1 MDRMSLLLK
10 SFPFLVYFSLFFI
23 MLHFF
28 HFSIA
33 PVREEDNLLGDERHF
48 CVRLSN
54 QILANTVTF
63 LLLMA
68 YFRPKLRL
76 MLEQPLSSWCFKQKN
91 VLEAISRWNL
101 RRFLTALDTILWK
114 ERTSGPTLV
123 ACKKLSDAP
132 LQMWRKSTA
141 SECSARTR
149 LQLQLAAES
158 SLTLSKTNIVW
169 NTYQQ

>member
-1 MDRMSLLLK
+1 
-10 SFPFLVYFSLFFI
+10 

-101 RRFLTALDTILWK
+101 RRFLTALDTIL
-114 ERTSGPTLV
+114 
-123 ACKKLSDAP
+123 
-132 LQMWRKSTA
+132 
-141 SECSARTR
+141 
-149 LQLQLAAES
+149 
-158 SLTLSKTNIVW
+158 
-169 NTYQQ
+169 

>member
-1 MDRMSLLLK
+1 
-10 SFPFLVYFSLFFI
+10 

-68 YFRPKLRL
+68 YFRPKLWL

-101 RRFLTALDTILWK
+101 RRFLTYLGCFGHDLMKGTHLMSNLGSLQEIERWKHHQRVQRKDEIVAAAAAGRRIKSYVVKDEHRMEYLPTIVYINW
-114 ERTSGPTLV
+114 
-123 ACKKLSDAP
+123 
-132 LQMWRKSTA
+132 
-141 SECSARTR
+141 
-149 LQLQLAAES
+149 
-158 SLTLSKTNIVW
+158 
-169 NTYQQ
+169 